1 MKGEVKRMK
10 KWQIVILTLIIVFLF
25 VGCGS
30 TDNKASNQEG
40 KTFAEWSEYE
50 VFANV
55 PALITD
61 HTRISQAHDAGGKNY
76 VIDVSSANKEDY
88 ETYLKLLETEGFE
101 KYVDNGEI
109 GLDNRVFTA
118 TYTKE
123 ETVLTVNYIESI
135 SKVFISASEN
145 QKLSEHL
152 FYKEEYISGNIE
164 GKKTTLSM
172 LEMYDFGNSFVIQLK
187 NGNFIVSDGGVREDM
202 IYLIEYL
209 EKLTPEGKKPVIE
222 GWFIS
227 HAHYDHIG
235 CFFEVSKH
243 LDYIKRIS
251 VEGFYFN
258 EPNADVCKQN
268 GDTGNVKSFLMAT
281 KVFKN
286 SAGKTTPMYRTHTGQ
301 RYYFNDIS
309 IDIVFSQE
317 IFKVE
322 DSYAKVFN
330 DTSTWMMLNIEE
342 QKVLMPGDADA
353 LTHSTV
359 AGIYSKEYLTVDILQ
374 AFHHGYN
381 IYDAV
386 SDKFVFKTVMY
397 PFFTTE
403 FEGWRTEI
411 KEGNQLLR
419 ETATEYFSHE
429 EGTKV
434 LTFPYE
440 IGSVQTEPKQ
450 TWSHH
455 PNREESQG
463 VK

>member
-1 MKGEVKRMK
+1 MKGEVKKMK
-10 KWQIVILTLIIVFLF
+10 KWQIVILALMMLFLLG
-25 VGCGS
+25 GCADNGS
-30 TDNKASNQEG
+30 QTAG
-40 KTFAEWSEYE
+40 KGKETFAEWSEYE
-50 VFANV
+50 VFGKV

-76 VIDVSSANKEDY
+76 VIDVSGANKDDY
-88 ETYLKLLETEGFE
+88 ENYLKQLEANGFE
-101 KYVDNGEI
+101 KYVDNGKK

-123 ETVLTVNYIESI
+123 EIVLIVNYIESI

-145 QKLSEHL
+145 QNLSEHS
-152 FYKEEYISGNIE
+152 FYKEEYISGNIK

-187 NGNFIVSDGGVREDM
+187 NGHFIVSDGGVREDL
-202 IYLIEYL
+202 IYLIEYI

-243 LDYIKRIS
+243 LDYVKRIS

-268 GDTGNVKSFLMAT
+268 GDTGNVKSFLMAA

-322 DSYAKVFN
+322 ESYAKVFN
-330 DTSTWMMLNIEE
+330 DTSTWMMLNIEG

-386 SDKFVFKTVMY
+386 SDKFGFTTVMY

-411 KEGNQLLR
+411 KEGNQLLHD
-419 ETATEYFSHE
+419 TATEYFSHE
-429 EGTKV
+429 DGTKV
-434 LTFPYE
+434 LTFPYKV
-440 IGSVQTEPKQ
+440 GSVQTEPLQ
-450 TWSHH
+450 TWEHH
-455 PNREESQG
+455 PGREQSQG